1 MPAGGHTGIFNG
13 LVGGS
18 QNERL
23 CKTIRQTN
31 LFDVRLCVLTF
42 SKNVSRWSHVGA
54 TKGKSS
60 RATLGYVLGTKSAAL
75 QASRHTDLFY
85 GLVGTRHIMCGSA
98 DHSAD

>member
-42 SKNVSRWSHVGA
+42 LMNVSRWSHIGA
-54 TKGKSS
+54 TIRKSS
-60 RATLGYVLGTKSAAL
+60 HATLRGVSGTKSAAL
-75 QASRHTDLFY
+75 QTSGHTNLFY
-85 GLVGTRHIMCGSA
+85 GLLGKGP
-98 DHSAD
+98 